1 MTIFTWNT
9 ADFNWNSNPYS
20 WSEVVL
26 ILEIADG
33 DGDTSRQGVKKKV
46 DKLEAIGYTN
56 RVFKDQVWNKDY
68 GFDDALAKLEGKTK
82 TQSQREQIRGSS
94 VSGGSSGGSS
104 SGGGGG
110 GSSY

>member
-46 DKLEAIGYTN
+46 DKLEPEK
-56 RVFKDQVWNKDY
+56 RK
-68 GFDDALAKLEGKTK
+68 KLIQLIMRRKGIKIYDKTK
-82 TQSQREQIRGSS
+82 VVKEDIKINIEDVEMIIKEVKAQIEAENIH
-94 VSGGSSGGSS
+94 V
-104 SGGGGG
+104 
-110 GSSY
+110 

>member
-20 WSEVVL
+20 WGEVVL

-46 DKLEAIGYTN
+46 DKLEPEK
-56 RVFKDQVWNKDY
+56 RK
-68 GFDDALAKLEGKTK
+68 KLIQLIMRRKGIKIYDKTK
-82 TQSQREQIRGSS
+82 VVKEDIKINIEDVEMIIKEVKAQIEAENIH
-94 VSGGSSGGSS
+94 V
-104 SGGGGG
+104 
-110 GSSY
+110 